1 MSSPQVFSKITGIN
15 VYIIL
20 NCISVIT
27 NKKMKVF
34 ALRLKPDQDLRQS
47 LKTFAKEQNLKAG
60 FILTAIGSL
69 KQATIRFANQS
80 ISTVLSDKFEIL
92 SLNGTIATSGMH
104 IHISIS
110 DQEGKVIGGHL
121 DNGCIIYTTAE
132 IVIGASKDLTF
143 MRTIDQRTGYKELE
157 IQTRKTPRPSAFK
170 IDE

>member
-1 MSSPQVFSKITGIN
+1 MPSPKVFSKITGIN
-15 VYIIL
+15 ILVCL

-27 NKKMKVF
+27 GKHMRVL

-47 LKTFAKEQNLKAG
+47 LKTFAEEQNVKAG

-92 SLNGTIATSGMH
+92 SLNGTLATSGIH
-104 IHISIS
+104 LHISIS

-132 IVIGASKDLTF
+132 IVIGASEDFTF
-143 MRTIDQRTGYKELE
+143 IRTIDQQTGYKELE
-157 IQTRKTPRPSAFK
+157 IKATTEFQT
-170 IDE
+170 